1 LLTADHFQVEHA
13 AREAASLEEYKVWRA
28 EDDRKRDA
36 EHKARLAV
44 EEGAQSDAQEAARQ
58 QVALK
63 AQVAAEERAR
73 REAEAGAQVLRRS
86 AGEQRGPLASSA
98 SGSAVSSPFRE
109 TETELPVVAAR
120 AARDLEA
127 RREVDYVGTHYVA
140 EEVRR
145 SRGTDQLQPC
155 ATEAANPCAP
165 FCSPVQPWLQ
175 PHVQPRPQP
184 LTTDTAT
191 LPQAHRAAQ
200 SLAASASSCGASPPA
215 PPAGSALSASRAR
228 AEEAARLLTL
238 ARAETAQAAANA
250 VQAQAQAVRA
260 VAAAKHKID
269 VEENARA
276 AAAQA
281 RVVAAAD
288 AAEVCASTAH
298 QTPAAA
304 GVWWQDASGAIHAAE
319 APQAAAAEAHAM
331 AYMCSGRAGGSTG
344 DLANAYAHGSGIRA
358 ARRAPSR
365 PTSARPARTAS
376 PTRRSPPRPPP
387 SEDHAAA
394 LNGHV
399 GVMATLETR
408 TSCSE
413 GYNPCMMEAATLVA
427 EAATPCSGYYCTPVC
442 SRTHT
447 PTLYDRRAS
456 RPSRARRAPPRSRR
470 GGATAG
476 RTGRPLT
483 FGRTTSRSGPTS
495 RPPGPTLST
504 RAAAAAAGPTACDAS
519 PRSVAPAAAPRAA
532 RRRRTARSRRERAA
546 RLGTARRPQQG
557 SAGAVHAP

>member
-1 LLTADHFQVEHA
+1 MEHA
-13 AREAASLEEYKVWRA
+13 AREAASLEEYKAWRA

-44 EEGAQSDAQEAARQ
+44 EEGTRLAQEERAQSDAQEAARQ
-58 QVALK
+58 QAALK

-98 SGSAVSSPFRE
+98 GGSAVSSPYRE
-109 TETELPVVAAR
+109 TETELPVAAAR
-120 AARDLEA
+120 AARDVEA
-127 RREVDYVGTHYVA
+127 RREVDFVGAHYVA
-140 EEVRR
+140 DEARR
-145 SRGTDQLQPC
+145 SGSADQLQAPYST
-155 ATEAANPCAP
+155 TEAANPCAP
-165 FCSPVQPWLQ
+165 GCSPVQPWLQ
-175 PHVQPRPQP
+175 THVQPRPQP
-184 LTTDTAT
+184 YTTNTAT
-191 LPQAHRAAQ
+191 LSQAHRAAQ
-200 SLAASASSCGASPPA
+200 SLAASTSSCGASPPA

-304 GVWWQDASGAIHAAE
+304 GVWWQDASGTIHAAE

-344 DLANAYAHGSGIRA
+344 ELANAYAHGSGIRA

-365 PTSARPARTAS
+365 PTSARPARAAS
-376 PTRRSPPRPPP
+376 PPRRSPPQPPP

-399 GVMATLETR
+399 GVMARPEAPTL
-408 TSCSE
+408 CS
-413 GYNPCMMEAATLVA
+413 GGCNPCVMEARRLQ
-427 EAATPCSGYYCTPVC
+427 PLWRRLQPV
-442 SRTHT
+442 
-447 PTLYDRRAS
+447 
-456 RPSRARRAPPRSRR
+456 
-470 GGATAG
+470 
-476 RTGRPLT
+476 
-483 FGRTTSRSGPTS
+483 
-495 RPPGPTLST
+495 
-504 RAAAAAAGPTACDAS
+504 
-519 PRSVAPAAAPRAA
+519 
-532 RRRRTARSRRERAA
+532 
-546 RLGTARRPQQG
+546 
-557 SAGAVHAP
+557 